1 MNNKSEDCDFNFI
14 KNELPLDLE
23 DLNNCIDDSFD
34 RVIYQIS
41 EGFHQ
46 NNDDGSDISNE
57 ENMEGPN
64 EFTFHFSGTQND
76 SHG

>member
-14 KNELPLDLE
+14 KNELPIDLE

-46 NNDDGSDISNE
+46 NNDDGSDTSNE
-57 ENMEGPN
+57 ENQQGRN